1 MQIFLHP
8 VSFTGISW
16 NNIRNK
22 LGDNDLTVQKYI
34 PEADRLMRMPDVINM
49 TGLPRSTIYLKIKNN
64 EFPQQVQISSR
75 SVAWIES
82 EIKSW
87 ISNSVNKRNLAKGGR
102 HGV

>member
-1 MQIFLHP
+1 
-8 VSFTGISW
+8 
-16 NNIRNK
+16 
-22 LGDNDLTVQKYI
+22 
-34 PEADRLMRMPDVINM
+34 MRMPDVINM